1 MTWENIYFPFQYVIF
16 SFLRKLY
23 NFIFNLLLSL
33 YLSILPLILS
43 IWVTN
48 LLFFLFNLCGLFNL
62 LSIEINVLKPDWPD
76 GSIRDPSMEP
86 GRVVEKTGQ
95 GFGPAKLD
103 QPG

>member
-1 MTWENIYFPFQYVIF
+1 MPF
-16 SFLRKLY
+16 SLLRNLY

-33 YLSILPLILS
+33 YLSLLPLILS

-62 LSIEINVLKPDWPD
+62 LSIEINVLKPGRPD
-76 GSIRDPSMEP
+76 GSTRDPRLER
-86 GRVVEKTGQ
+86 GRVDEKTGQ
-95 GFGPAKLD
+95 EFGPTKLD